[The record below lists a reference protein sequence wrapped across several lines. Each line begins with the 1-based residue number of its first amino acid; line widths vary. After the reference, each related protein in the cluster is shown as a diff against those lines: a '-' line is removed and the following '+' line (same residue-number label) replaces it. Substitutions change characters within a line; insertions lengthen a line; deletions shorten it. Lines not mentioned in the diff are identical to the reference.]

1 MAESPPGAT
10 PINGTVRVGIGH
22 DLHPLV
28 AGKPLVLG
36 GVHVPHRL
44 GLAGH
49 SDGDVLTHAVADA
62 LIGAAG
68 AGDLGQW
75 FPDTDEAY
83 RGANSLGLLKTIA
96 ANLNEKGWQ
105 VGNVDASIVAQ
116 EPRLGPYLAEMRKN
130 LAGALGVEPAAV
142 NVKAT
147 SPEYVGS
154 LGRED
159 GIAAFATALIER
171 NETPSSASD

>member
-1 MAESPPGAT
+1 MAGFR
-10 PINGTVRVGIGH
+10 IGVGY

-28 AGKPLVLG
+28 AGRPLVLG
-36 GVHVPHRL
+36 GVTVPHGR
-44 GLAGH
+44 GLQGH
-49 SDGDVLTHAVADA
+49 SDGDALTHAVADA

-68 AGDLGQW
+68 RGDIGRW
-75 FPDTDEAY
+75 FPDTDEQY
-83 RGANSLGLLKTIA
+83 HGAHSLDLLRSVVA
-96 ANLNEKGWQ
+96 ALAEAGWQ
-105 VGNVDASIVAQ
+105 VGNVDSTIVAQ
-116 EPRLGPYLAEMRKN
+116 RPRLAAHLDAMRDN
-130 LAGALGVEPAAV
+130 LAGAMHLAPDAV

-171 NETPSSASD
+171 IER